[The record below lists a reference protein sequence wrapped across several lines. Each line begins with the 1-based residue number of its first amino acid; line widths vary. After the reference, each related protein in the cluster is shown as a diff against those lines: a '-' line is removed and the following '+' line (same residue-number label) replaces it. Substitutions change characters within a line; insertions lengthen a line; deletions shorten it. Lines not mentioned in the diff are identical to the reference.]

1 MTEAFQAYINM
12 VTGITKTTQAKAAAT
27 ARALLKQ
34 AGLDDVASEA
44 SERVNKLAEEIIN
57 ASRTNREL
65 LQNFVTA
72 EVNKAAT
79 RLGFARAE
87 EIEALRDEIASLR
100 TQLNEATL
108 RAARA
113 EATKKT
119 ATKKAPAR
127 KTAATMTGI
136 KKSAVTKS
144 PGRKSPRKR
153 AATAENPTQSIQT

>member
-1 MTEAFQAYINM
+1 VTEAFQAYINM
-12 VTGITKTTQAKAAAT
+12 VTGVTKTTQAKAAAT

-44 SERVNKLAEEIIN
+44 SERVTKLAEEIIN

-72 EVNKAAT
+72 EVGKAAA

-87 EIEALRDEIASLR
+87 EVEALRDEIVSLR
-100 TQLNEATL
+100 TQLNEAML

-113 EATKKT
+113 EATKK
-119 ATKKAPAR
+119 AAIKKAAAR
-127 KTAATMTGI
+127 SAATMTGT
-136 KKSAVTKS
+136 KKSTATKS
-144 PGRKSPRKR
+144 ASRKPPHTK
-153 AATAENPTQSIQT
+153 AATAETPSQSSQA

>member
-12 VTGITKTTQAKAAAT
+12 VTGVTKTTQAKAAAT

-44 SERVNKLAEEIIN
+44 SERVTKLAEEIIN

-72 EVNKAAT
+72 EVDKAAA

-87 EIEALRDEIASLR
+87 EVEALRDEIASLR

-113 EATKKT
+113 EATRKT
-119 ATKKAPAR
+119 ATKKAPASS
-127 KTAATMTGI
+127 AATMTGT
-136 KKSAVTKS
+136 KKSTATKS
-144 PGRKSPRKR
+144 PGRKTPHKK
-153 AATAENPTQSIQT
+153 AATAETPSQSSQM